1 MLRCFGVPFV
11 LCDLLRLRA
20 ASALQ
25 VSPDDYE
32 NGEMP
37 IGVYNGTYGYL
48 PIDRVERWGKIYR
61 PFRMKAPG
69 GDGDIYQFVRQLK
82 GRKYFNSA
90 YQFSVP
96 EVRYNPSLVVLPDAV
111 AKRLGNGAYYLAT
124 FRHNYGQCRRLAAS
138 IPTVNRSDHK
148 AFTTVV
154 VLDREFG
161 YVASEPISGSD
172 CRLFVDGELVYITR
186 GFSTVHLEGMD
197 LRLDGGALRVSF
209 TSDRELS
216 RSNDRNFGLL
226 KHEGKLQVLRWPGE
240 TMDVRSMRRAPPP
253 KPVAAMTDED
263 LAAYASFHNSVNPLE
278 LPEHDAFLGIGH
290 VHINKEC
297 AWCPRKRGPRAGY
310 SYVHYFVLFD
320 RGEPWGMRHMSPPFC
335 IPSAANATRCEIVQF
350 VMSAIRE
357 GDDLLLTYGVN
368 DCEAAMI
375 RAPLKAVLEFT
386 RGASAGQP
394 FPGEAPS
401 GARLSASPVL

>member
-1 MLRCFGVPFV
+1 
-11 LCDLLRLRA
+11 
-20 ASALQ
+20 
-25 VSPDDYE
+25 
-32 NGEMP
+32 MP

-48 PIDRVERWGKIYR
+48 PIDRVEHWGKIYR

-69 GDGDIYQFVRQLK
+69 SGSDIYHFLRQLK

-90 YQFSVP
+90 YRFSVP

-111 AKRLGNGAYYLAT
+111 AQRLGNGAYYLAT
-124 FRHNYGQCRRLAAS
+124 FRHNYGQCRRMAAN
-138 IPTVNRSDHK
+138 IPTINRSDHK
-148 AFTTVV
+148 AFTTLV

-172 CRLFVDGELVYITR
+172 CRLFVDSDLVYITR
-186 GFSTVHLEGMD
+186 GFTTVHLEGMD
-197 LRLDGGALRVSF
+197 LRLNGGALQVSF

-216 RSNDRNFGLL
+216 QSDDRNFGLL

-240 TMDVRSMRRAPPP
+240 TMDVHAMRRAPPP
-253 KPVAAMTDED
+253 KPGAAATDED
-263 LAAYASFHNSVNPLE
+263 LAADASFHNSVNPLE

-297 AWCPRKRGPRAGY
+297 AWCPKRRGPRAGY
-310 SYVHYFVLFD
+310 SYVHYFVIFD
-320 RGEPWGMRHMSPPFC
+320 RGEPWAMRDISPPFC

-375 RAPLKAVLEFT
+375 RVPLKAVLEFT
-386 RGASAGQP
+386 RGARAGNP
-394 FPGEAPS
+394 LPGGAPS
-401 GARLSASPVL
+401 GARLSATPVP